1 MITLLESKIG
11 DVFDAIYTRCS
22 FKNDNTVID
31 YWQIYDDFG
40 ISQEE
45 IESKVAV
52 ICPLNMELEEVKDR
66 DREELLFI
74 DNSQG
79 YPYKN
84 IAAKCLPIS
93 KGPYGNPLSIL
104 VTSIN
109 TQSNRI
115 TTFNRVTKLLNL
127 MMNIFEDEW
136 SKESS
141 HNSSSDEDDYF
152 SFVKS
157 FKLLQNIITN
167 KHVNVKNALF
177 TTNKISQAV
186 NKNIAKEEAIEKFRE
201 SKKST
206 YTGQKEREEIFR
218 KHLWFL
224 IVSNFIYLAISN
236 AYLNLRNQNVHTLR
250 HINQYYNSFYYEII
264 EKEEEDIE
272 SRQSWNII
280 EVEIT
285 HRKQKKQDSEETSYM

>member
-1 MITLLESKIG
+1 MIGLIESKIG

-22 FKNDNTVID
+22 YKNDNTVID
-31 YWQIYDDFG
+31 YWQVYDDFG
-40 ISQEE
+40 IREE
-45 IESKVAV
+45 DIESKVAV

-84 IAAKCLPIS
+84 IVARCLPIS
-93 KGPYGNPLSIL
+93 RAYGNPLSIL

-115 TTFNRVTKLLNL
+115 TSFNRVTKLLNL

-136 SKESS
+136 SKGSS

-157 FKLLQNIITN
+157 FKSLQNIIIS

-177 TTNKISQAV
+177 TTNKISQAL
-186 NKNIAKEEAIEKFRE
+186 NKKIAKEEAIKKFRE
-201 SKKST
+201 SKKLT
-206 YTGQKEREEIFR
+206 YTGQKEREEILCKYF
-218 KHLWFL
+218 
-224 IVSNFIYLAISN
+224 
-236 AYLNLRNQNVHTLR
+236 
-250 HINQYYNSFYYEII
+250 
-264 EKEEEDIE
+264 
-272 SRQSWNII
+272 
-280 EVEIT
+280 
-285 HRKQKKQDSEETSYM
+285 